1 MTGSCGKSGKSDG
14 GKSVGKLF
22 EIYKTSKYNGDK
34 SLRSVQRSQPQVNLM
49 NVILVSLCKLAI
61 ACSSLSF

>member
-1 MTGSCGKSGKSDG
+1 MTGSCGKSDG
-14 GKSVGKLF
+14 GKPVGKLF
-22 EIYKTSKYNGDK
+22 EISRISKYNGDK

-61 ACSSLSF
+61 AFYNLSF